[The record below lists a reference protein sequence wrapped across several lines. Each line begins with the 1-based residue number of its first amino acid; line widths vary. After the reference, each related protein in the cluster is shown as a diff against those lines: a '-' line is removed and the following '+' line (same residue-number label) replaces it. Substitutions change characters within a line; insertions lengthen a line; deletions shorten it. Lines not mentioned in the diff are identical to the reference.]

1 MRGKMAAVCR
11 WLLIGLLTS
20 LVLGL
25 GLQPER
31 PDYVGLI
38 QKGDGHAAAKEYSF
52 AASAYRRAATLRP
65 GSPLPLLRLGS
76 TFLAQAWLDRAQ
88 EALLAAHRQ
97 GGWTPELHQQM
108 GRLYLGLGLPAEA
121 VAQWEAA
128 LAADPGL
135 AEARLG
141 LGWAYLG
148 REAWDDARAA
158 FEAVLG
164 RWDDAHRER
173 WQPAHYGLGLLLA
186 LEDPVAALHHLQI
199 AAAGVDR
206 AMAEG
211 AMAMGAALERAT
223 PLADPAHAA
232 VILGQGYVRVEAWPL
247 ARRALAQALTAEPGY
262 VEAMAYLGHALD
274 YPGRAP
280 EAERHL
286 RRAVQLAP
294 TETLPRYLLGL
305 YYRRREKPRQAA
317 FQFRQALKLD
327 PRDAALYAELGGA
340 WLDEQNYLDA
350 ENAFRAAAE
359 LAPEQAGFRLLLAHF
374 YVDHLI
380 KVRSRGLPAA
390 QGAAQLNPDDAEAFD
405 VLGWA
410 YYLVGSL
417 DEAERALSRAV
428 ALDPESAS
436 ARYHLAVVQRQ
447 RGQLAEATY
456 QFWRAIDL
464 DRTGH
469 YRSQAMRAL
478 DLPVE

>member
-1 MRGKMAAVCR
+1 MAALRR
-11 WLLIGLLTS
+11 WLLIGLFTCLA
-20 LVLGL
+20 LGL

-38 QKGDGHAAAKEYSF
+38 QKGDARAAAKEYSF

-88 EALLAAHRQ
+88 GALLAAHRR

-121 VAQWEAA
+121 IAQWEAA

-135 AEARLG
+135 AEARLR
-141 LGWAYLG
+141 LGWAYLD
-148 REAWDDARAA
+148 REAWDGARTA
-158 FEAVLG
+158 FEAVLD
-164 RWDDAHRER
+164 RWDADGRER
-173 WQPAHYGLGLLLA
+173 WQSAHYGLGLLLA
-186 LEDPVAALHHLQI
+186 LEDRVAALHHLQI
-199 AAAGVDR
+199 AAAGADR
-206 AMAEG
+206 VTADR
-211 AMAMGAALERAT
+211 AMAMGAALEETA

-232 VILGQGYVRVEAWPL
+232 GTLGQGYLRVEAWSL
-247 ARRALAQALTAEPGY
+247 ARQALTQALAAEPGY

-274 YPGRAP
+274 YLGCAP

-294 TETLPRYLLGL
+294 TKKLPRYLLGL
-305 YYRRREKPRQAA
+305 YYRRREEPRQAV

-327 PRDAALYAELGGA
+327 PRNAALYAELGGA
-340 WLDEQNYLDA
+340 WLDEQNYVDA
-350 ENAFRAAAE
+350 ENAFRAAVE
-359 LAPEQAGFRLLLAHF
+359 LAPEQAGFRLLLVRF

-380 KVRSRGLPAA
+380 QVRSRGLPAA
-390 QGAAQLNPDDAEAFD
+390 QAAAQLNPDDAEAFD

-417 DEAERALSRAV
+417 DEAGRALSRAV
-428 ALDPESAS
+428 TLDPGSAS

-447 RGQLAEATY
+447 RGQFAEATY

-469 YRSQAMRAL
+469 YRAQAMRAL